1 MPIQQRSFI
10 HSTRIPYWLHNDG
23 WRKKKATNHN
33 HFDPLCYRIWFI
45 FFFFQNTSEMTQ
57 LPYRTSFTTLSRKLQ
72 KLKKKKVFSKH
83 LKNQVKFNPVFF
95 FDHFLWSF
103 KKKKKSNLYTEVTV
117 IHSWWKADEKLSCVG
132 KKLQTYINL
141 NFFFFQCFRTQTVWF
156 HFNEFDSFTVAIT
169 RYCPSAELQ
178 QLLLFTSILLK
189 RKTNTLAYTWVK
201 KNSLQ
206 ES

>member
-33 HFDPLCYRIWFI
+33 HFDPLCYRVWFI

-72 KLKKKKVFSKH
+72 KLKKKKYLVNTWKIKWTSTLYFS
-83 LKNQVKFNPVFF
+83 LIIF
-95 FDHFLWSF
+95 FDHL
-103 KKKKKSNLYTEVTV
+103 KKKSNLYTEVTV

-141 NFFFFQCFRTQTVWF
+141 NFFFFF
-156 HFNEFDSFTVAIT
+156 
-169 RYCPSAELQ
+169 SALELK
-178 QLLLFTSILLK
+178 LL
-189 RKTNTLAYTWVK
+189 
-201 KNSLQ
+201 SLIHLQ
-206 ES
+206 WQ

>member
-33 HFDPLCYRIWFI
+33 HFDPLCYRVWFI

-72 KLKKKKVFSKH
+72 KLKKKKYLVNTWKVNWTSTLYFS
-83 LKNQVKFNPVFF
+83 LIIF
-95 FDHFLWSF
+95 FDHL
-103 KKKKKSNLYTEVTV
+103 KKKSNLYTEVTV
-117 IHSWWKADEKLSCVG
+117 THSWWKADEKLSCVG

-141 NFFFFQCFRTQTVWF
+141 NFFFFQCFRTQTV
-156 HFNEFDSFTVAIT
+156 EFDSFTMAIT

>member
-72 KLKKKKVFSKH
+72 KLKKKKKVFSKY
-83 LKNQVKFNPVFF
+83 LKNQVNFNPVFF

-103 KKKKKSNLYTEVTV
+103 KKKKRKVIYTQKLQLYTV
-117 IHSWWKADEKLSCVG
+117 DEKLTKS
-132 KKLQTYINL
+132 
-141 NFFFFQCFRTQTVWF
+141 
-156 HFNEFDSFTVAIT
+156 
-169 RYCPSAELQ
+169 
-178 QLLLFTSILLK
+178 
-189 RKTNTLAYTWVK
+189 
-201 KNSLQ
+201 
-206 ES
+206 